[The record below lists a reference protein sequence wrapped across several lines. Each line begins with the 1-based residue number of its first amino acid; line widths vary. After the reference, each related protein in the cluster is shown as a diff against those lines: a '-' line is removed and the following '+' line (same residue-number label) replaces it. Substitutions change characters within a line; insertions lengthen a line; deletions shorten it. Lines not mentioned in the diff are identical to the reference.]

1 MYLRIN
7 QRIKLMCNSVDN
19 TILCP
24 IIGQPPLPLD
34 TRNNTPYKPP
44 SIGCHYSQ
52 VPITVAHELMGHF
65 IGIDGRV
72 LKAINKRFRRQGCL
86 YIWFNN
92 DEHYFEVYTRSHET
106 ALDVRQA
113 LLEREDLMK
122 CYFPSLH

>member
-1 MYLRIN
+1 
-7 QRIKLMCNSVDN
+7 MCVSVDN
-19 TILCP
+19 SLMCP

-34 TRNNTPYKPP
+34 TPNNHSYHPP
-44 SIGCHYSQ
+44 TIGCHYTQ
-52 VPITVAHELMGHF
+52 VPITLAHELMGHF

-92 DEHYFEVYTRSHET
+92 DEHYFEVYTKSHET

-122 CYFPSLH
+122 CYFPSLN